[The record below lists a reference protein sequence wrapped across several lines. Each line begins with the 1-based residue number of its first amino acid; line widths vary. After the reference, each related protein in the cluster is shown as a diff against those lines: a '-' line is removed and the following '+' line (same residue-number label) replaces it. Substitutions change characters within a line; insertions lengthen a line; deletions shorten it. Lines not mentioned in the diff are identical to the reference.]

1 MSDKKYVVY
10 YHEKVNEY
18 FYDYYSRF
26 NMNEQYSKPVLYS
39 DDFQLVVQKMLSL
52 VLLYFYIYYYIKIIF
67 YYQALDIIFSFISA
81 FNCKALINARLE

>member
-18 FYDYYSRF
+18 FYDHYSRF

-39 DDFQLVVQKMLSL
+39 DGFE
-52 VLLYFYIYYYIKIIF
+52 
-67 YYQALDIIFSFISA
+67 
-81 FNCKALINARLE
+81 LIERAKNELNERLQEQSY

>member
-1 MSDKKYVVY
+1 MSDKKKYVVY

-39 DDFQLVVQKMLSL
+39 DDFKLIERAKNELNERLQEQSY
-52 VLLYFYIYYYIKIIF
+52 YFT
-67 YYQALDIIFSFISA
+67 
-81 FNCKALINARLE
+81 R

>member
-1 MSDKKYVVY
+1 MIDKKYVVY

-39 DDFQLVVQKMLSL
+39 DDFKLIERAKNELNERLQEQSY
-52 VLLYFYIYYYIKIIF
+52 YFT
-67 YYQALDIIFSFISA
+67 
-81 FNCKALINARLE
+81 R

>member
-26 NMNEQYSKPVLYS
+26 NINEQCSKPVLYS
-39 DDFQLVVQKMLSL
+39 DDFELIERAKNELNEQLQEQS
-52 VLLYFYIYYYIKIIF
+52 Y
-67 YYQALDIIFSFISA
+67 
-81 FNCKALINARLE
+81 

>member
-18 FYDYYSRF
+18 FYDYYSSF

-39 DDFQLVVQKMLSL
+39 DDFE
-52 VLLYFYIYYYIKIIF
+52 
-67 YYQALDIIFSFISA
+67 
-81 FNCKALINARLE
+81 LIERAKNELNERLQE

>member
-26 NMNEQYSKPVLYS
+26 NINEQYSKPVLYS
-39 DDFQLVVQKMLSL
+39 DDFELIERAKNELNDRLQEH
-52 VLLYFYIYYYIKIIF
+52 IY
-67 YYQALDIIFSFISA
+67 LFS
-81 FNCKALINARLE
+81 R

>member
-1 MSDKKYVVY
+1 MIKKYVVY

-39 DDFQLVVQKMLSL
+39 DDFKLIERAKNELNERLQEQSY
-52 VLLYFYIYYYIKIIF
+52 YFT
-67 YYQALDIIFSFISA
+67 
-81 FNCKALINARLE
+81 R

>member
-10 YHEKVNEY
+10 YQEKVNEY

-39 DDFQLVVQKMLSL
+39 DEFE
-52 VLLYFYIYYYIKIIF
+52 
-67 YYQALDIIFSFISA
+67 
-81 FNCKALINARLE
+81 LIERAKNELNERL

>member
-26 NMNEQYSKPVLYS
+26 NINEQCSKPVLYS
-39 DDFQLVVQKMLSL
+39 DDFE
-52 VLLYFYIYYYIKIIF
+52 
-67 YYQALDIIFSFISA
+67 
-81 FNCKALINARLE
+81 LIERAKNELNE

>member
-39 DDFQLVVQKMLSL
+39 DGFKLIERAKNELNERLQEQSY
-52 VLLYFYIYYYIKIIF
+52 YFT
-67 YYQALDIIFSFISA
+67 
-81 FNCKALINARLE
+81 R

>member
-26 NMNEQYSKPVLYS
+26 NMNEQYSKPVLYG
-39 DDFQLVVQKMLSL
+39 DDFQLIERAKNEL
-52 VLLYFYIYYYIKIIF
+52 
-67 YYQALDIIFSFISA
+67 
-81 FNCKALINARLE
+81 NERLQEQSY

>member
-26 NMNEQYSKPVLYS
+26 NINEQYSKPVLYS
-39 DDFQLVVQKMLSL
+39 DDFELMERTKNELNERLQEQSY
-52 VLLYFYIYYYIKIIF
+52 YFT
-67 YYQALDIIFSFISA
+67 
-81 FNCKALINARLE
+81 R

>member
-1 MSDKKYVVY
+1 MSNKKYVVY

-39 DDFQLVVQKMLSL
+39 DDFKLIERAKNELNERLQEQSY
-52 VLLYFYIYYYIKIIF
+52 YFT
-67 YYQALDIIFSFISA
+67 
-81 FNCKALINARLE
+81 R

>member
-18 FYDYYSRF
+18 FYDYCSMF

-39 DDFQLVVQKMLSL
+39 DDFE
-52 VLLYFYIYYYIKIIF
+52 
-67 YYQALDIIFSFISA
+67 
-81 FNCKALINARLE
+81 LIERAKNELNERL

>member
-10 YHEKVNEY
+10 YQEKVNEY

-39 DDFQLVVQKMLSL
+39 DDFKLIERAKNELNERLQEQSY
-52 VLLYFYIYYYIKIIF
+52 YFT
-67 YYQALDIIFSFISA
+67 
-81 FNCKALINARLE
+81 R

>member
-10 YHEKVNEY
+10 YHEKLNEY

-39 DDFQLVVQKMLSL
+39 DDFELIERAKNELNERLQEQSY
-52 VLLYFYIYYYIKIIF
+52 YFT
-67 YYQALDIIFSFISA
+67 
-81 FNCKALINARLE
+81 R